1 MRFDVDGI
9 CGDAREPLA
18 VGGGAF
24 ARSILVKGITMMTA
38 NRPRREGFTLVELL
52 VVIAIIGILV
62 ALLLPA
68 IQAAREAARRSQCTN
83 NLKQIGLAIINYETA
98 VKEYPPGRLNCDA
111 GSPYFD
117 CRNDLVDQ
125 NARSSM
131 SGFVL
136 ILPYLEEQ
144 ALFDQ
149 AGIDQVDAIWRW
161 NATWKSNPA
170 RVAVVETRPPV
181 YVCPSSTSLPIAE
194 TRADTSQF
202 TDVAIATGTY
212 AFAHGKRGPSWMA
225 DTAPLYVKT
234 RNTGVFNYFR
244 KVSPRQITDGLSNTM
259 FAGEVLQAHTTGNRN
274 IWSYGARLLDSMRTT
289 ECPLNTPPSS
299 QDCDFFPVVP
309 PGSPPQV
316 ENGAFGSEHPGGA
329 NFVFGDGRVDF
340 ILDSIADELYQAG
353 ATIACQDGLE
363 GSPVDCQ
370 LPEAF

>member
-1 MRFDVDGI
+1 
-9 CGDAREPLA
+9 
-18 VGGGAF
+18 
-24 ARSILVKGITMMTA
+24 
-38 NRPRREGFTLVELL
+38 
-52 VVIAIIGILV
+52 
-62 ALLLPA
+62 
-68 IQAAREAARRSQCTN
+68 
-83 NLKQIGLAIINYETA
+83 
-98 VKEYPPGRLNCDA
+98 
-111 GSPYFD
+111 
-117 CRNDLVDQ
+117 
-125 NARSSM
+125 M

-212 AFAHGKRGPSWMA
+212 AFVHGKRGPSWMA

-259 FAGEVLQAHTTGNRN
+259 FAGEVLQAHTTGNRC
-274 IWSYGARLLDSMRTT
+274 IWTIGARLLDSMRTT
-289 ECPLNTPPSS
+289 ENPLNTPPNT
-299 QDCDFFPVVP
+299 QAAPCFPAGAGNP
-309 PGSPPQV
+309 PEC
-316 ENGAFGSEHPGGA
+316 ENGAFGSEHPGGG
-329 NFVFGDGRVDF
+329 NFVFGDGRVEF
-340 ILDSIADELYQAG
+340 VLDSIADELYQAG
-353 ATIACQDGLE
+353 ATIACQDGIE

-370 LPEAF
+370 LPKEF

>member
-1 MRFDVDGI
+1 
-9 CGDAREPLA
+9 
-18 VGGGAF
+18 
-24 ARSILVKGITMMTA
+24 MTA
-38 NRPRREGFTLVELL
+38 NRPHPAGFTLVELL

-98 VKEYPPGRLNCDA
+98 RKEYPPGRLNCDA
-111 GSPYFD
+111 GSPYYD
-117 CRNDLVDQ
+117 CRRDILDQ
-125 NARSSM
+125 NARSHM

-136 ILPYLEEQ
+136 ILPFLEEQ

-149 AGIDQVDAIWRW
+149 AGIDQADGIWQW

-212 AFAHGKRGPSWMA
+212 AFVHGMRGALWMS
-225 DTAPLYVKT
+225 DNAPLYVKT

-244 KVSPRQITDGLSNTM
+244 TVSPRQITDGLSDTM
-259 FAGEVLQAHTTGNRN
+259 FAGEVLQAHTPGNRS
-274 IWSYGARLLDSMRTT
+274 IWTIGARLLDSMRTT
-289 ECPLNTPPSS
+289 ENPLNTPPSS
-299 QDCDFFPVVP
+299 QDASFFPVVP
-309 PGSPPQV
+309 AVSPPQV

-329 NFVFGDGRVDF
+329 NFVFGDGRIEF
-340 ILDSIADELYQAG
+340 IADSIADELYQAG
-353 ATIACQDGLE
+353 ATIACEDGLE
-363 GSPVDCQ
+363 GSSVECL
-370 LPEAF
+370 LPDPNKY

>member
-1 MRFDVDGI
+1 M
-9 CGDAREPLA
+9 L
-18 VGGGAF
+18 
-24 ARSILVKGITMMTA
+24 TA

-149 AGIDQVDAIWRW
+149 AGIDQVDGIWRW

-170 RVAVVETRPPV
+170 RVAVVESRPSV
-181 YVCPSSTSLPIAE
+181 FVCPSSTSLPTVE
-194 TRADTSQF
+194 PRPDTTQFADI
-202 TDVAIATGTY
+202 AIASGTY
-212 AFAHGKRGPSWMA
+212 AFVHGKRGAMWMGSGSIP
-225 DTAPLYVKT
+225 PLYVKT
-234 RNTGVFNYFR
+234 QNTGIFNYFR
-244 KVSPRQITDGLSNTM
+244 TVAPKQVTDGLSDTM
-259 FAGEVLQAHTTGNRN
+259 FAGEVLQAHTPGNRC
-274 IWSYGARLLDSMRTT
+274 IWTIGARLLDSMRTT
-289 ECPLNTPPSS
+289 ENPLNTPPSS
-299 QDCDFFPVVP
+299 QDATFYPV
-309 PGSPPQV
+309 PGVSPPQV

-329 NFVFGDGRVDF
+329 NFVHGDGRVEF

-353 ATIACQDGLE
+353 ATIACEDGLYD
-363 GSPVDCQ
+363 SPVDCQ
-370 LPEAF
+370 LPKEF